1 MFSALVMSAL
11 LMGVAG
17 GPHCVAMCAAA
28 CGGIARA
35 CGGGRDKS
43 ALLALLAGRLVSYA
57 VGGAVV
63 AASVGA
69 LARVGAVTAWL
80 HPLWVMVHV
89 GALALGGWLLLSGR
103 QPVWLEDAAQRVGAR
118 LSGATHAPQAAGLS
132 GTGAGG
138 VQVVR
143 VFRPGR
149 AGLLGL
155 AWLAWPCGLLQSALV
170 VAGLAG
176 SPPEGASVMAA
187 FALGSGVSLWVGP
200 ALWLRLG
207 ASTQAQ
213 TWAVRGAGAMLLV
226 ASGWALWHDFWL
238 RFGPP
243 ICT

>member
-1 MFSALVMSAL
+1 MISALFVSAA
-11 LMGVAG
+11 LMGLAG

-35 CGGGRDKS
+35 CGGGRDKQ
-43 ALLALLAGRLVSYA
+43 ALLAVLAGRLVSYA

-69 LARVGAVTAWL
+69 LARLGAATAWL
-80 HPLWVMVHV
+80 HPLWVMVHLA
-89 GALALGGWLLLSGR
+89 ALALGGWLLLTGR
-103 QPVWLEDAAQRVGAR
+103 QPAWLEGAAQAVGAR
-118 LSGATHAPQAAGLS
+118 LGGATTVAGPS
-132 GTGAGG
+132 DA
-138 VQVVR
+138 QVVR

-155 AWLAWPCGLLQSALV
+155 AWVAWPCGLLQSALV
-170 VAGLAG
+170 VAGLAA
-176 SPPEGASVMAA
+176 SPPEGAGVMAA
-187 FALGSGVSLWVGP
+187 FAVGSGVSLWLGP
-200 ALWLRLG
+200 ALWLRLSG
-207 ASTQAQ
+207 HAQAQ
-213 TWAVRGAGAMLLV
+213 SWAIRLAGVMLLA